1 MLRRHRAFVACQWPC
16 LGKAGGYPADV
27 CFRILC
33 TLTIALALRCYAAA
47 PLPWKLVWADE
58 FDGPKLDFN
67 KWAVEENAH
76 GGGNN
81 ELQAF
86 VDRPENVR
94 IENGHLIIEARREPF
109 TLAGQTRQFTSG
121 RLRTKHRADW
131 TYCRV
136 EVRAKLP
143 RGRGIWPAIWMLP
156 TAEKYG
162 GWAAS
167 GEIDIAEVIGHEPH
181 QVHGTIHFGGKWP
194 RQQSAGKPYALP
206 KGTFADDF
214 HLFAMEWERDAFR
227 WYVDGQ
233 LVSTQT
239 LWRSE
244 GGPFPAPFDQPF
256 HLLLNLSVGGN
267 WPGPPDAQTV
277 FPARMLVDYVRVY
290 QRTP

>member
-1 MLRRHRAFVACQWPC
+1 MRAPPTTLPRVT
-16 LGKAGGYPADV
+16 
-27 CFRILC
+27 FRV
-33 TLTIALALRCYAAA
+33 LALLSLAVSLNCRAAA

-58 FDGPKLDFN
+58 FDGPKLDFT

-86 VDRPENVR
+86 LDRPENVR
-94 IENGHLIIEARREPF
+94 LENGQLAIEARKETF
-109 TLAGQTRQFTSG
+109 SLAGQTRQFTSA

-167 GEIDIAEVIGHEPH
+167 GEIDIAEVVGHEPH

-206 KGTFADDF
+206 RGTFADDF
-214 HLFAMEWERDAFR
+214 HTFALEWERDAFR

-233 LVSTQT
+233 LISTQT
-239 LWRSE
+239 QWRSE

>member
-1 MLRRHRAFVACQWPC
+1 MVASDLARQRPRATLPRVIFRLLAALVFVV
-16 LGKAGGYPADV
+16 GMKAS
-27 CFRILC
+27 
-33 TLTIALALRCYAAA
+33 AAA
-47 PLPWKLVWADE
+47 PAPWKLVWADE
-58 FDGPKLDFN
+58 FDGQKLDFT

-81 ELQAF
+81 ELQVF
-86 VDRPENVR
+86 LDRPESVR
-94 IENGHLIIEARREPF
+94 LENGQLVIEARKE
-109 TLAGQTRQFTSG
+109 TYSLAGQTRQFTSA

-156 TAEKYG
+156 THEKYG
-162 GWAAS
+162 PWAAS

-194 RQQSAGKPYALP
+194 RQQSAGKPYALRQ
-206 KGTFADDF
+206 GTFADDF
-214 HLFAMEWERDAFR
+214 HIFAVEWERDAFR

-239 LWRSE
+239 KWRSE
-244 GGPFPAPFDQPF
+244 GGSFPAPFDQSF

-267 WPGPPDAQTV
+267 WPGPPDATTA

>member
-1 MLRRHRAFVACQWPC
+1 MCSSDLSIHLSYGGGPGGLRASAKGLPSAPALSRKFKMLRRHRAFVACQWPC

-33 TLTIALALRCYAAA
+33 TLTIALALHCYAAA
-47 PLPWKLVWADE
+47 PLPWKLEWADE
-58 FDGPKLDFN
+58 FDGSKLDFN

-136 EVRAKLP
+136 EVQIGRAH
-143 RGRGIWPAIWMLP
+143 
-156 TAEKYG
+156 
-162 GWAAS
+162 
-167 GEIDIAEVIGHEPH
+167 V
-181 QVHGTIHFGGKWP
+181 
-194 RQQSAGKPYALP
+194 
-206 KGTFADDF
+206 
-214 HLFAMEWERDAFR
+214 
-227 WYVDGQ
+227 
-233 LVSTQT
+233 
-239 LWRSE
+239 
-244 GGPFPAPFDQPF
+244 
-256 HLLLNLSVGGN
+256 
-267 WPGPPDAQTV
+267 
-277 FPARMLVDYVRVY
+277 
-290 QRTP
+290 

>member
-1 MLRRHRAFVACQWPC
+1 MIFRLLATLVFVVG
-16 LGKAGGYPADV
+16 LKAS
-27 CFRILC
+27 
-33 TLTIALALRCYAAA
+33 AAA
-47 PLPWKLVWADE
+47 PAPWKLAWADE
-58 FDGPKLDFN
+58 FDGPQLDFT

-81 ELQAF
+81 ELQVF
-86 VDRPENVR
+86 LDRPENVR
-94 IENGHLIIEARREPF
+94 LENGQLVLEARKE
-109 TLAGQTRQFTSG
+109 TYSLAGQTRQFTSA

-156 TAEKYG
+156 THEKYG
-162 GWAAS
+162 PWAAS

-194 RQQSAGKPYALP
+194 RQQSAGKPYALRQ
-206 KGTFADDF
+206 GTFADDF
-214 HLFAMEWERDAFR
+214 HVFAVEWERDAFR

-239 LWRSE
+239 KWRSE

-267 WPGPPDAQTV
+267 WPGPPDATTV

>member
-1 MLRRHRAFVACQWPC
+1 MATLPGVI
-16 LGKAGGYPADV
+16 
-27 CFRILC
+27 FRVPIVL
-33 TLTIALALRCYAAA
+33 LLALVLKAFAID
-47 PLPWKLVWADE
+47 PLPWKLVWSDE
-58 FDGPKLDFN
+58 FDGPKLDFT

-81 ELQAF
+81 ELQCF

-94 IENGHLIIEARREPF
+94 VENGLLVIEARKEVF
-109 TLAGQTRQFTSG
+109 SLSGQTRQFTSA
-121 RLRTKHRADW
+121 RIRTKHRADW

-194 RQQSAGKPYALP
+194 RQQSAGKPFALAR
-206 KGTFADDF
+206 GTFADDF
-214 HLFAMEWERDAFR
+214 HIFAMEWERDAFR

-233 LVSTQT
+233 LFATQT
-239 LWRSE
+239 KWRSE
-244 GGPFPAPFDQPF
+244 GAPFPAPFDQPF

-277 FPARMLVDYVRVY
+277 FPQRMLVDYVRVY

>member
-1 MLRRHRAFVACQWPC
+1 MLIR
-16 LGKAGGYPADV
+16 
-27 CFRILC
+27 
-33 TLTIALALRCYAAA
+33 ALAFLSLAFACVLKSPAAA

-58 FDGPKLDFN
+58 FEGPKLDFT

-76 GGGNN
+76 GGGNH
-81 ELQAF
+81 EQQFF

-94 IENGHLIIEARREPF
+94 VEGGQLVIEARRELF
-109 TLAGQTRQFTSG
+109 VLAGQTRMFTSG
-121 RLRTKHRADW
+121 RIRTKHRADW

-143 RGRGIWPAIWMLP
+143 RGRGLWPAIWMLP
-156 TAEKYG
+156 TADKYG
-162 GWAAS
+162 PWAAS
-167 GEIDIAEVIGHEPH
+167 GEIDIAELIGHEPH
-181 QVHGTIHFGGKWP
+181 QIHGTLHFGGKWP

-206 KGTFADDF
+206 RGTFADDF
-214 HLFAMEWERDAFR
+214 HLFALEWERDAFR

-239 LWRSE
+239 KWRSE

-277 FPARMLVDYVRVY
+277 FPQRMLVDYVRVF